1 MAARSSYHQSQGQIA
16 QDKEW
21 IEAAK
26 SDPARFE
33 PLYNKYHEAIFRFV
47 YQRLNDQEQAFDVTS
62 QVFLKAL
69 TNLHRYEFRGLP
81 FSSWL
86 FRIAISEVNKLFKQ
100 NKAKRTVNIDSLQ
113 LKGLLEE
120 MESDENEDRLR
131 LMIDAIAGLKP
142 EELTLVE
149 MRFFEQR
156 PFKEIADILQLSE
169 SNAKVRLYRILERL
183 RKRITAKLNRA

>member
-183 RKRITAKLNRA
+183 SKRITANLNRG